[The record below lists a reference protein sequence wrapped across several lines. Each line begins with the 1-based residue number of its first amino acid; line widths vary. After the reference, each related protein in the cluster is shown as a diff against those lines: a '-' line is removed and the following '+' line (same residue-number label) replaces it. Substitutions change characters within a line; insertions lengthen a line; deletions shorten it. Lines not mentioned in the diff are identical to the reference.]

1 MDYFVCPKRGLLRF
15 CSLSVFYRLLFSCF
29 SVVVMCKGIKQEDVK
44 SSLSRW
50 LSRLLV
56 FGVMLMTADSEAL
69 GQMRGAY
76 VTL

>member
-1 MDYFVCPKRGLLRF
+1 MSKTWAPPLLLFECFLQAVIFLFF
-15 CSLSVFYRLLFSCF
+15 CSCS
-29 SVVVMCKGIKQEDVK
+29 KGTKQEDVK

-69 GQMRGAY
+69 MRGAY